1 MCPGD
6 AQNFYTQAVDGS
18 TYTWDMDYNLELAS
32 YTTPAI
38 NQIYVRAKIGFTGGY
53 VYLTLGN
60 ACGSANRIQ
69 FYVSKGSSCRTG
81 YSYTYSPN
89 PANNELT
96 VNYNETPA
104 TPNPANNETTT
115 QNQTADNT
123 GQSTTVSPAADSKT
137 QKSFSAELYNNKGKA
152 IRSGKNGSNSK
163 IVFNTQDIPNGN
175 YFLHIIDGKE
185 VTKKQV
191 IIQHQ

>member
-1 MCPGD
+1 M
-6 AQNFYTQAVDGS
+6 
-18 TYTWDMDYNLELAS
+18 
-32 YTTPAI
+32 
-38 NQIYVRAKIGFTGGY
+38 
-53 VYLTLGN
+53 YLTLGN

-137 QKSFSAELYNNKGKA
+137 QKSFSAELYNDKGKA